1 MIRSAHTSQL
11 DNATLRAARAML
23 EDAFDGELTAQ
34 DWDNCLGGIHL
45 LAWEGDELVG
55 HASVIQR
62 RLVHAGK
69 ALRAGYVEGVGVR
82 ADQRR
87 KGVASALMG
96 DAEEIIRRA
105 YDCGALGSS
114 DDGLPFYTGRG
125 WQPWRGTLQI
135 LTPDGI
141 EDTTDEEHGWILVFG
156 GELDLD
162 GTLLCADFR
171 DGDVW

>member
-1 MIRSAHTSQL
+1 MIRTAHTSQL
-11 DNATLRAARAML
+11 DNATLRAAHTML

-45 LAWEGDELVG
+45 LAWEGDALVG
-55 HASVIQR
+55 HAAVIQR
-62 RLVHAGK
+62 RLVHGGR

-96 DAEEIIRRA
+96 DAEEIIRRG

-141 EDTTDEEHGWILVFG
+141 EDTTEEERGWILVFG